1 MKLSGSAVLSFL
13 DLAKY
18 LAYYG
23 YEYNVDNSDDRNN
36 LRTVILNLCSDYMLR
51 TTFYYSGAATI
62 SKYKYKNGDDF
73 KIISTV
79 KKKITGDFILDID
92 VLLKLLQNNEP
103 IHLDGQ
109 SFDIFTAIGLDDE
122 PILHNHREQARK
134 ANSYFFS
141 VKIGGEIESPVI
153 KMGDLHYVRAD
164 IDKAIKIGFFDH
176 ITGREQAH
184 EKTQQ
189 LIIEAQAKITDLK
202 NQLKQAKA
210 EQAKAEQ
217 ADAPADDKEPSS
229 IARYNANKAY
239 VIATSQ
245 ALASYLWSMDTTQAI
260 RTGDM
265 VQQVRHVMHSVAPD
279 LLPDD
284 KAIRGWLSD
293 IAPDYAKKGGKTPKD
308 TPSEISLTMKK

>member
-1 MKLSGSAVLSFL
+1 MKLSGGDVLSFL

-18 LAYYG
+18 LAQYG

-36 LRTVILNLCSDYMLR
+36 LRTVILNLCSDYMLH

-92 VLLKLLQNNEP
+92 SLLKLLQNNEP
-103 IHLDGQ
+103 IYLDGQ
-109 SFDIFTAIGLDDE
+109 SFEIFTAIGLDDE
-122 PILHNHREQARK
+122 PIFHNHREQARK

-141 VKIGGEIESPVI
+141 VRIGGEIDSPVI
-153 KMGDLHYVRAD
+153 KMGDLHYIRAD

-189 LIIEAQAKITDLK
+189 LIIEAQAKITDLE
-202 NQLKQAKA
+202 NQLKQVKA
-210 EQAKAEQ
+210 EL
-217 ADAPADDKEPSS
+217 
-229 IARYNANKAY
+229 ANKPNIITNNKPLYITPAINIMNE
-239 VIATSQ
+239 VITEFWINYDPNQPAPKQSTITKWITDHFDGVSD
-245 ALASYLWSMDTTQAI
+245 ALALNIDK
-260 RTGDM
+260 
-265 VQQVRHVMHSVAPD
+265 VCRH
-279 LLPDD
+279 
-284 KAIRGWLSD
+284 SD
-293 IAPDYAKKGGKTPKD
+293 AKSGGQYTR
-308 TPSEISLTMKK
+308 